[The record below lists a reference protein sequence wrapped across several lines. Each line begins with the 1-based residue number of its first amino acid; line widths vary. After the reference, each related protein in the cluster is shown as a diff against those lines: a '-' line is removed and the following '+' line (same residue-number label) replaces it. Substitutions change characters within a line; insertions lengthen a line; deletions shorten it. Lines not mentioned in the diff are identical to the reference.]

1 MTEADAAATSPAV
14 QARDRATWTELFF
27 DLVLAFAVRQI
38 AHLLAEHPDWPVLGR
53 SLLVLVPLWWAWVDV
68 VMAMNAVHETNTQ
81 RVFLLLSGLAVY
93 GMAVAAPHAPGDRE
107 QALLYAGSYLA
118 LRLLIGEA
126 IRRECALYTI
136 HPYRAGLAFALALF
150 GTATLPEPWRTVSW
164 STAVAAEIAAPLVLR
179 GHLRHL
185 AFGVNHLPERFGLFV
200 IIALGEN
207 VFSVGAGVATGPLG
221 PHNLSALVLA
231 FLTGC
236 ALWWL
241 YFHLAAS
248 AVAHAL
254 RTHPTPSVVVRD
266 VLSYGHLVLVA
277 GLLLVSVG
285 AQRAVEDPLS
295 TVPGLAAGLLPGGA
309 GLFML
314 TFCYTRRRMFGAAS
328 VTRFHGSLA
337 LFALTAAAP
346 LMPALGVLGATTAL
360 LVAVNALEHWLL
372 SSGRGVPLVLR
383 RRGADTEPAGRRPAS
398 SH

>member
-27 DLVLAFAVRQI
+27 DLVLAFAVSQI
-38 AHLLAEHPDWPVLGR
+38 AHLLAGHPDWPVLGR

-150 GTATLPEPWRTVSW
+150 GTATLPGTWRSVSW
-164 STAVAAEIAAPLVLR
+164 VAAVAAEIAAPRLLS
-179 GHLRHL
+179 GHLRRL

-207 VFSVGAGVATGPLG
+207 VFSVGAGVATGRMDTA
-221 PHNLSALVLA
+221 NLAALVLA
-231 FLTGC
+231 FLTAC

-248 AVAHAL
+248 AIAHAL
-254 RTHPTPSVVVRD
+254 RTHPTPAVVVRD

-285 AQRAVEDPLS
+285 AQRAVQAPLA
-295 TVPGLAAGLLPGGA
+295 TPHGLAAGLLPGGA
-309 GLFML
+309 GLFTL

-328 VTRFHGSLA
+328 VTRFYGALA
-337 LFALTAAAP
+337 LFAIAWAAS
-346 LMPALGVLGATTAL
+346 LLPALATTAL
-360 LVAVNALEHWLL
+360 TAGLLVTVNALEHWLL
-372 SSGRGVPLVLR
+372 TSGRGVPLVLR
-383 RRGADTEPAGRRPAS
+383 QRDA
-398 SH
+398 

>member
-1 MTEADAAATSPAV
+1 MTDATAPATVPAA

-27 DLVLAFAVRQI
+27 DLVLAFAVSQI
-38 AHLLAEHPDWPVLGR
+38 AHLLAAHPSWPVLGR
-53 SLLVLVPLWWAWVDV
+53 CLLVLVPLWWAWVDV

-93 GMAVAAPHAPGDRE
+93 GMAVAAPHAPSVRE

-136 HPYRAGLAFALALF
+136 HPYRAGLAFALVLF
-150 GTATLPEPWRTVSW
+150 GTAACPGPWRTVCW
-164 STAVAAEIAAPLVLR
+164 TVAVVAEIAAPLVLG
-179 GHLRHL
+179 GHLRQL
-185 AFGVNHLPERFGLFV
+185 AFGVNHLPERFGLFI

-207 VFSVGAGVATGPLG
+207 VFAVGASVATGPMG
-221 PHNLSALVLA
+221 GANLAALVLA
-231 FLTGC
+231 FLVGC

-254 RTHPTPSVVVRD
+254 RTHPTPSIVVRD
-266 VLSYGHLVLVA
+266 VLSYGHLVLVV

-285 AQRAVEDPLS
+285 AQRVVQHPLHEAH
-295 TVPGLAAGLLPGGA
+295 GIAAGLLPGGA
-309 GLFML
+309 ALFTL

-328 VTRFHGSLA
+328 VTRFYGSLA
-337 LFALTAAAP
+337 LFATAAAGP
-346 LMPALGVLGATTAL
+346 LLPPLATIALTAGL
-360 LVAVNALEHWLL
+360 LVLINALEHWLL
-372 SSGRGVPLVLR
+372 SSGRGVPLIFRQTDVRPR
-383 RRGADTEPAGRRPAS
+383 RAGEHPSATR
-398 SH
+398 